1 MTTDGSA
8 AGPPQGARP
17 LGGGS
22 RSELRGDHTIVAA
35 ADAPGEP
42 IGPLRE
48 FWGYFSANH
57 GAVAGLAIVVLLL
70 LVAAFANVIAPYPPD
85 LTNNAVFLKP
95 PAWQEGGSWAY
106 PLGTDAIG
114 RDMLS
119 RLIHGTRLS
128 LSIGI
133 AVVALSIVVGIMLG
147 LVAGYFR
154 GVTEIAIMRLMDIIL
169 SLPSLLLAIVIV
181 AILGPGLMN
190 AMLAV
195 AVIVLPHY
203 VRITRASV
211 ITEMSKDYVTA
222 ARAIGTG
229 RMRLMLNE
237 VLPNCAAP
245 LIVQATLGVS
255 TAILDAAALGFLGL
269 GAQPPASEW
278 GTMLADAREF
288 VLRAWWAVTFPG
300 LMILMAVLAFNLLG
314 DGLRDAFDPK
324 LKR

>member
-1 MTTDGSA
+1 MTTDAIIA
-8 AGPPQGARP
+8 ATGAP
-17 LGGGS
+17 S
-22 RSELRGDHTIVAA
+22 
-35 ADAPGEP
+35 EP
-42 IGPLRE
+42 IGPMRE

-57 GAVAGLAIVVLLL
+57 GAVAGLVIVVLLL

-85 LTNNAVFLKP
+85 LTNNSVFLKP

-119 RLIHGTRLS
+119 RLIHGARLS
-128 LSIGI
+128 LSIGM

-211 ITEMSKDYVTA
+211 IAEMSKDYVTA
-222 ARAIGTG
+222 ARAIGTS